1 MIDSTPLQPALH
13 GGEVPR
19 RLDGAAHLRSATVTR
34 ETLLWLSIGAMALLA
49 RAWALGSAP
58 LNDTEAALALQALA
72 LSGNNSTLTTTL
84 AAAPAANPLF
94 TAWQSLCMS
103 IFGATEATAR
113 WLPALAGVVLCLLPA
128 SLRHEMGPAR
138 ALAFGGLLALSPTL
152 WFIARQ
158 SDGAQLAWTLAFGVW
173 CVWGTSARAEIGST
187 ERAEVGWLLAGLL
200 LACGVDAVTPALT
213 VMAVLAASNQL
224 NRLRITARAGLI
236 AAGACVIG
244 ATGFGLRMPGLGDMF
259 NGYALWFAELTG
271 GQMFEGSAGMWPLPL
286 LRAIAGFVLYEPLVW
301 IGAIV
306 GAGVLAL
313 NWKTQRDL
321 SAEASSGDAS
331 DKVHTVMRR
340 IGPWLAWAG
349 TGLGLHILT
358 QSRTVDGFLP
368 VLVGC
373 AALASAAIER
383 ALAELADRRQWV
395 PIAAVAGISATML
408 VYGFMGM
415 LLYAGQGEVTWLLTA
430 VIALVM
436 VAGIAIIAALT
447 FNATVALAGVGIAAG
462 VCLTLYTL
470 SAGVQLTQTGFDN
483 PAEPYI
489 VRATLPG
496 VRDVRNALAD
506 VSARASG
513 EPLAISIELSE
524 SAPPSLRWA
533 VRDWRRATITSQPG
547 AAETLLTP
555 VGASIE
561 TDYTYIGSAFR
572 IASTASIRSAGCDDR
587 SGQFNC
593 YPLARWLAL
602 RTLDGSAA
610 PSQQITRWV
619 LWLRQDVAARYSGR

>member
-1 MIDSTPLQPALH
+1 MNQSPNHSITF
-13 GGEVPR
+13 
-19 RLDGAAHLRSATVTR
+19 TR
-34 ETLLWLSIGAMALLA
+34 ETLLWLSIGAMGLLA
-49 RAWALGSAP
+49 RAWALGNAP
-58 LNDTEAALALQALA
+58 LNDAEATLALQAL
-72 LSGNNSTLTTTL
+72 TLTGDNSPLTATS
-84 AAAPAANPLF
+84 AIANPLF
-94 TAWQSLCMS
+94 TTLQALCMA

-128 SLRHEMGPAR
+128 LLRCEIGPAR
-138 ALAFGGLLALSPTL
+138 ALAFGRLLALSPTL

-173 CVWGTSARAEIGST
+173 CISATSAPT
-187 ERAEVGWLLAGLL
+187 EAGPTRLVAVGWMLAGLL
-200 LACGVDAVTPALT
+200 LACGADAVTPALT
-213 VMAVLAASNQL
+213 VVAVLAAGNQL
-224 NRLRITARAGLI
+224 SRLRMTARAGLI

-244 ATGFGLRMPGLGDMF
+244 ATGFGLRLPGLGDMF

-271 GQMFEGSAGMWPLPL
+271 GRLFEGSAGMWPLPL
-286 LRAIAGFVLYEPLVW
+286 LRGIAGFILYEPLVW

-306 GAGVLAL
+306 GAGALAL
-313 NWKTQRDL
+313 NWTATGAAPAL
-321 SAEASSGDAS
+321 AT
-331 DKVHTVMRR
+331 DKKAMHAIR
-340 IGPWLAWAG
+340 PWLAWAG
-349 TGLGLHILT
+349 AGLGLHILT
-358 QSRTVDGFLP
+358 QSRTVDGFAP
-368 VLVGC
+368 VVIGC
-373 AALASAAIER
+373 AGLASATIAR
-383 ALAELADRRQWV
+383 TLMELADRRHWM
-395 PIAAVAGISATML
+395 PIAAVAGISTTML
-408 VYGFMGM
+408 VYGFLGV

-462 VCLTLYTL
+462 ACLMLYAL
-470 SAGVQLTQTGFDN
+470 SAGVQLTQTRADN
-483 PAEPYI
+483 PAEPYL
-489 VRATLPG
+489 VQATLPG
-496 VRDVRNALAD
+496 VRDLRDALAD

-524 SAPPSLRWA
+524 SAPPSLKWA

-610 PSQQITRWV
+610 PSQHITRWV